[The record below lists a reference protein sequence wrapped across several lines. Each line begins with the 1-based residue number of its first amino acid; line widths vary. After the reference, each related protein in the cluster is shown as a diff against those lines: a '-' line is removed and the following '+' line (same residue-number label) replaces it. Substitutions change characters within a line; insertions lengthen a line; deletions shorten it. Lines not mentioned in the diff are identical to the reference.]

1 MPQVGVEVDCAIPAG
16 VSTMRPIHVLPCLND
31 SQENDVTELLG
42 AHASWPTVVHAPF
55 PRYSEWR
62 AARSARELVEK
73 ATVQC
78 NSYCFR
84 FAGDRLEVA
93 DMFSGKSDPFLCLC
107 QRRPVR
113 ICPSIAPP
121 LRELELTWAL
131 ALSGWLAGWLGIAA
145 GWCCGACVSNRGH

>member
-1 MPQVGVEVDCAIPAG
+1 MEVDYAIPAG

-42 AHASWPTVVHAPF
+42 AHASWPTIVHAPF

-113 ICPSIAPP
+113 TWPCIAPSSVH
-121 LRELELTWAL
+121 
-131 ALSGWLAGWLGIAA
+131 LSSLGLWLSLAGWLGIAA